1 MPVRTLVPALPP
13 RPLRSLTVVTRAL
26 TAVAVAAALLL
37 TVSPGP
43 LAPSG
48 QSGQSGRQ
56 PAVDADIRP
65 VAARAT
71 KVRRSLSI
79 AKNQIG
85 DRYRYGAAG
94 PHRFDCS
101 GLVYF
106 SARKAGFSGVP
117 RTSAQ
122 QSRHMKRI
130 KRSRMRPGDYLFF
143 HNSSGVYHVA
153 IFLGWKDGR
162 RRILHA
168 PGSGQRVKKNVT
180 WTSRWFAGTLR

>member
-1 MPVRTLVPALPP
+1 MPVGTLAPSTPQ
-13 RPLRSLTVVTRAL
+13 RSLAVITRIL
-26 TAVAVAAALLL
+26 AVLGVAAALLL
-37 TVSPGP
+37 TGSPGP
-43 LAPSG
+43 LGPGSAPSG
-48 QSGQSGRQ
+48 Q
-56 PAVDADIRP
+56 PVVDADVRP

-71 KVRRSLSI
+71 KVRQSLRI

-85 DRYRYGAAG
+85 DPYRYGAAG

-117 RTSAQ
+117 RTSSQ
-122 QSRHMKRI
+122 QSRHMQRI

-168 PGSGQRVKKNVT
+168 PGSGQRVKSNVT